1 MAPSRPSMHQHH
13 HLHLCQTWWCL
24 HLCETW
30 LWLQWRRSDGEWQW
44 QWRRCDG
51 AVIYSLEPNSIFS
64 SFCVCF
70 LCVPLGCIIA
80 WNRKPRTHT
89 HTHTHTYNTLEDMID
104 LWWQMVGNLT
114 MHFPSQHSWLTYR
127 GTGTCINVRHFDWWA
142 GSKNWSK
149 IFDCYGASLGGVQR
163 VRLTSRKPHKK
174 HKQHD
179 KQNHPLAPPA
189 AWIWWTHA
197 AWGVGGLAHVCSN
210 SAIEAIL

>member
-1 MAPSRPSMHQHH
+1 MVSPSLSDMIVVAVAA
-13 HLHLCQTWWCL
+13 LWWRMTVTVAAL
-24 HLCETW
+24 RW
-30 LWLQWRRSDGEWQW
+30 G
-44 QWRRCDG
+44 CDLFSG
-51 AVIYSLEPNSIFS
+51 AEFNFFV
-64 SFCVCF
+64 F
-70 LCVPLGCIIA
+70 LCLFVVCSSWLY
-80 WNRKPRTHT
+80 HS
-89 HTHTHTYNTLEDMID
+89 TYNTLEDMID

-127 GTGTCINVRHFDWWA
+127 GTGTCINVRHLDWWA

-210 SAIEAIL
+210 SAVEAIL